1 MSPPKLLLIC
11 VGCGRRGSS
20 GFFKI
25 PKNPHE
31 RKIWLEK
38 CGVDESTPISHNARL
53 CIKHFKG
60 KYISHVNNRYN
71 LKKDAVPSI
80 KVAPEKIHK
89 VRRYKGHCYICGV
102 IYSDSFHV
110 IPKDKKIRVAWL
122 KNLGITFDH
131 FNSVPTSM
139 LRLCNS
145 HFSAGDITWHP
156 HSVKYRI
163 RTGAM
168 PFRVSQNSENNETGQ
183 STSSS
188 KANCSKEL
196 SENSEVISVSRE
208 LVEKEGSDQSTTSS
222 KKEIVTPTMTDLT
235 SKGVPVSSTLECE
248 LQEKNKRIRRLEKK
262 NTRLEEENTRLEK
275 LSTSYADGLW
285 YLFLEIKERDERI
298 DLHRSVLDDLLK
310 KNFVTKEGKQMIKIF
325 RQTLENPVQ

>member
-1 MSPPKLLLIC
+1 MC
-11 VGCGRRGSS
+11 VLFVNQLSQGIINR
-20 GFFKI
+20 F
-25 PKNPHE
+25 PKNPND
-31 RKIWLEK
+31 RKLWLEK
-38 CGVDESTPISHNARL
+38 CGVDISTPISSNARL
-53 CIKHFKG
+53 CRQHFKE
-60 KYISHVNNRYN
+60 KYIRHVNDRYI
-71 LKKDAVPSI
+71 LKKGAIPNI
-80 KVAPEKIHK
+80 KVDPGKIRK
-89 VRRYKGHCYICGV
+89 ARRYQDCCYICGV
-102 IYSDSFHV
+102 VYSDSFHL
-110 IPKDKKIRVAWL
+110 IPKDEKIRVAWL
-122 KNLGITFDH
+122 RNLGITIGD
-131 FNSVPTSM
+131 FNSVPTTR

-156 HSVKYRI
+156 YALKRKL
-163 RTGAM
+163 RPGAM
-168 PFRVSQNSENNETGQ
+168 PFRVSRNSENNETGQ